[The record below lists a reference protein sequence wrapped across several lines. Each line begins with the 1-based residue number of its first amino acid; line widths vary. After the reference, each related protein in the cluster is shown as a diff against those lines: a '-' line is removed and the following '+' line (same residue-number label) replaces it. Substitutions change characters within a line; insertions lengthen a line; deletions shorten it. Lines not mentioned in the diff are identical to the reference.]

1 MTLSTAVRSPSSSL
15 RAPDLA
21 AYTMQVRGL
30 TQALAEPLSPEDCG
44 AQSMPDASPV
54 KWHLAHTT
62 WFFET
67 FLLRRYVRD
76 YREFDPH
83 FGLLFNSYYESLGA
97 RHPRPARGLLTRPS
111 LSEVL
116 AYRAQV
122 DTALGEWLSGGL
134 DDDARALLEL
144 GLHHERQHQELL
156 LTDVKHLLFQNPLQ
170 PAYRTDLKTPQN
182 RPLQP
187 MRFHEVAEGLIE
199 IGHAGAGFSFDNETP
214 RHTQLLQAHRIADRP
229 VSNAEYR
236 EFIRDDGY
244 RRADF
249 WLSDGWAQVQ
259 SRGWQQPLY
268 WHDDLQASFSLGGTQ
283 ALIDSAPV
291 SHISFYEADAYARWA
306 GARLPTEVEWEAS
319 ANDLPVSG
327 NFVDEDFL
335 QPTAH
340 AQTQDIPRLHQFF
353 GDVWEWT
360 GSAYLPYPGFRAAA
374 GAVGE
379 YNGKFMSNQM
389 VLRGGSCVSHADH
402 LRASYRNFFYP
413 DARWQFSGIRLAQD
427 VS

>member
-1 MTLSTAVRSPSSSL
+1 VTLSTAARKPSL
-15 RAPDLA
+15 TTQAPDLA
-21 AYTMQVRGL
+21 ARAMRVRGL
-30 TQALAEPLSPEDCG
+30 TQALAAPLSPEDCG

-67 FLLRRYVRD
+67 FLLRRYVQN
-76 YREFDPH
+76 YREFDPQ

-111 LSEVL
+111 LAKVL

-122 DTALGEWLSGGL
+122 DAALGEWMSGEL

-170 PAYRTDLKTPQN
+170 PAYRTDLKTP
-182 RPLQP
+182 PSSSLQP
-187 MRFHEVAEGLIE
+187 MRFHEVAEGRIE
-199 IGHAGAGFSFDNETP
+199 IGYAGADFSFDNETP
-214 RHTQLLQAHRIADRP
+214 RHTQWLQAHRIADRP
-229 VSNAEYR
+229 VSNAEYC
-236 EFIRDDGY
+236 EFIRDGGY
-244 RRADF
+244 RRAEF

-259 SRGWQQPLY
+259 SRGWQRPLY
-268 WHDDLQASFSLGGTQ
+268 WHEDLQASFTLGGTQ
-283 ALIDSAPV
+283 DLIDSAPV
-291 SHISFYEADAYARWA
+291 CHLSFYEADAYARWA
-306 GARLPTEVEWEAS
+306 GARLPTETEWEAS
-319 ANDLPVSG
+319 ASTLPVGG

-335 QPTAH
+335 QPTAQP
-340 AQTQDIPRLHQFF
+340 QTRDIPRLHQFF

-360 GSAYLPYPGFRAAA
+360 GSAYLPYPGFRTAP

-389 VLRGGSCVSHADH
+389 VLRGGACVSHADH

-427 VS
+427 VR